1 MTPLTEKHAQL
12 LKSNRAL
19 LLTFERLPIA
29 GKLSAVAL
37 ALVIGVGSGIT
48 ALTRTASNRVQLCIR
63 NKQAL
68 QCVDKAGKPYIMTEY
83 HAEKWKA
90 NPNVV
95 FYKQIPA
102 TNPHK
107 ALWMAL
113 AGCSFWV
120 AGIGFRSLQN
130 SERQL
135 ANYELLAEK
144 RDLAKG
150 QLNART
156 ELLEDYRAMRIKEV
170 QAEGDVE
177 AAANDCAVVL
187 KQCEVLGEADIR
199 IAQMEAEEAIF
210 EAETAGLPEDKKREY
225 VEFLRKQQTPFQFQ
239 LTGTQTFDGIN
250 NPGDKVESG
259 SASAIESATVSRLL
273 HPSET
278 KAIAIL
284 KQVAGSRLSLLLIAG
299 SGGGKTVT
307 QAALISLLLEKC
319 PDTEFWVISQK
330 NDSYCGLREKGRVLL
345 FEITNIK
352 ATLDRIHHA
361 WEIYDTR
368 RRKKENERAS
378 MSPVRLLLADWLSIN
393 SALQE
398 MASHPDVK
406 ASNYLVELCDIGLN
420 GRDFNVGFWADLQSF
435 YLLAIGMKADSNI
448 RQNFNLIG
456 LGNYYTDEFGFVNDS
471 YGVLANM
478 IATHSIIENKEV
490 RQALLVDF
498 NELKPISK
506 QHERPIMLSTLEP
519 PTVCLQADVRHYQQQ
534 HQIVSDAEVSSGQAH
549 TSDSSP
555 GKGDMPSVQDWAN
568 LQNPYW
574 KGKEGS
580 EGWETSEGLEAS
592 ERSLED
598 YLADVLTEA
607 SAPVF
612 SDEFPLKEHQKR
624 VQLARLLIAKKLGKQ
639 KTIWLLWGLK
649 DGGRNNHRYID
660 AREMLE
666 KLIKGDD
673 NGNA

>member
-19 LLTFERLPIA
+19 LLTFERLPVGA
-29 GKLSAVAL
+29 KLSAVAL
-37 ALVIGVGSGIT
+37 ALLLGIYSGIS
-48 ALTRTASNRVQLCIR
+48 ALTGTASNRVQLCIR

-83 HAEKWKA
+83 YAEKWKA
-90 NPNVV
+90 NPLVV
-95 FYKQIPA
+95 VHNKIPA

-113 AGCSFWV
+113 CGCSFWV
-120 AGIGFRSLQN
+120 AGVGFRSLQN

-135 ANYELLAEK
+135 ANYEILAEK

-150 QLNART
+150 QLAART
-156 ELLEDYRAMRIKEV
+156 ELLEDYRAMRVKEV

-225 VEFLRKQQTPFQFQ
+225 IAFLRNQKNPFQ
-239 LTGTQTFDGIN
+239 LTGTQTLDGIN
-250 NPGDKVESG
+250 NPSDKVDSS
-259 SASAIESATVSRLL
+259 SASAIESATLARLL

-345 FEITNIK
+345 FEITNLK
-352 ATLDRIHHA
+352 ATLDRIHHV

-398 MASHPDVK
+398 MAFHPDVK

-478 IATHSIIENKEV
+478 ISTHSIIENKEV
-490 RQALLVDF
+490 RQALLVEF

-519 PTVCLQADVRHYQQQ
+519 PTVCLQADVRHYQEL
-534 HQIVSDAEVSSGQAH
+534 HQIMSGAEASSGQAD
-549 TSDSSP
+549 TSDSSSGKDRAQP
-555 GKGDMPSVQDWAN
+555 AQDSGNLYNPCGKGE
-568 LQNPYW
+568 
-574 KGKEGS
+574 EGS
-580 EGWETSEGLEAS
+580 EGSEGSEDLEAS

-598 YLADVLTEA
+598 YLADVLTET

-612 SDEFPLKEHQKR
+612 SEEFPLTDHQER

-660 AREMLE
+660 ARTMLE
-666 KLIKGDD
+666 NLMKGEGSD
-673 NGNA
+673 NA